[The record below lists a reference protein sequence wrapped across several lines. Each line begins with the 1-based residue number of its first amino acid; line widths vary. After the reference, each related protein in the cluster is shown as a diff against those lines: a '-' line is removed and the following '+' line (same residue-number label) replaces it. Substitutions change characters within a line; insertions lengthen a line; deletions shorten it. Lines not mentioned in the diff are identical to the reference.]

1 MSLTLKKRKSAN
13 SILLRTKKPRFSR
26 SSNSPSNSPSSIESI
41 SKNKYIMNILKK
53 CGIKNPVIEQTYDS
67 DNHGFLFKPFK
78 CIDGDNT
85 YVMKPKPAILD
96 RQIMELFNDINKVN
110 DKSESLEL
118 PYYEIESCGSISIWK
133 FIEGKLVIDYGHLD
147 AFSTAEETD
156 WKKLKK
162 VVIIHKNRVKNLEY
176 LNTVCSLIG
185 VTDLHGENVILQGDM
200 YYPIDL
206 EVVDKSN
213 ITGLYG
219 FQKEGPINKSLL
231 NRESLEL
238 IKKFN
243 RKVTNLPNRFLPINT
258 KDFLAFL
265 GDDDDVTADI
275 LADIFLSNKKA
286 TNVNRSDL
294 LFYFKKCYR
303 KRIIPYFLIDKGK
316 VQFYD
321 FKKHKFE
328 SFLSK

>member
-1 MSLTLKKRKSAN
+1 
-13 SILLRTKKPRFSR
+13 
-26 SSNSPSNSPSSIESI
+26 
-41 SKNKYIMNILKK
+41 MNILKK
-53 CGIKNPVIEQTYDS
+53 CGIKNPVIEKTYES

-78 CIDGDNT
+78 CRDGDNT
-85 YVMKPKPAILD
+85 YVIKPKPSILD

-110 DKSESLEL
+110 DKSNSLEL
-118 PYYEIESCGSISIWK
+118 PYYKIESCGSISIWK
-133 FIEGKLVIDYGHLD
+133 FIEGKLVIDYGYLD
-147 AFSTAEETD
+147 AFSTAEVTD
-156 WKKLKK
+156 WQGMKK
-162 VVIIHKNRVKNLEY
+162 VVTIYKNRVKNLEY

-185 VTDLHGENVILQGDM
+185 VTDIHGENVILQGDM

-231 NRESLEL
+231 NRDSLEL
-238 IKKFN
+238 IKEFN

-265 GDDDDVTADI
+265 GDDDDVTADT

-286 TNVNRSDL
+286 TNVSRSDL
-294 LFYFKKCYR
+294 LFYLKKCYR

-316 VQFYD
+316 VQYYD

-328 SFLSK
+328 FFLSK